1 MERASHY
8 QLNTILTNLRS
19 LERTDALLVAAVAS
33 QATAKLDVL
42 AEVVDG
48 YIEHGGSVERLYE
61 TLLQTYL
68 FAGFPAAIEGLRIA
82 SEIASARGIQ
92 LPHIR
97 SEQYVVE
104 QFRTR
109 GRQCFWLIYG
119 ESSSRVYS
127 QIDSLSQELAEW
139 ILIEGYG
146 KVLSRPSPLGILDR
160 ERAAISVL
168 AAGGWHRQLRAHLRA
183 FARLGGSPDDALD
196 TLRIAAT
203 LGNNDEP
210 LESEQLIQY
219 AWQSS

>member
-1 MERASHY
+1 MERASHH

-42 AEVVDG
+42 AEAVDG
-48 YIEHGGSVERLYE
+48 YVERGGSVERLYE

-92 LPHIR
+92 LPHTR
-97 SEQYVVE
+97 SEPYDVE
-104 QFRTR
+104 QYRTR

-119 ESSSRVYS
+119 ESSSRVHS

-139 ILIEGYG
+139 IIIEGYG
-146 KVLSRPSPLGILDR
+146 KVLSRPSLLGILDR
-160 ERAAISVL
+160 ERAAIAAL
-168 AAGGWHRQLRAHLRA
+168 AAGGWKRQLRAHLRA
-183 FARLGGSPDDALD
+183 FAQLGGSPDDALD
-196 TLRIAAT
+196 TLSIAAT
-203 LGNNDEP
+203 LGNNDQP
-210 LESEQLIQY
+210 IESEQLIQY